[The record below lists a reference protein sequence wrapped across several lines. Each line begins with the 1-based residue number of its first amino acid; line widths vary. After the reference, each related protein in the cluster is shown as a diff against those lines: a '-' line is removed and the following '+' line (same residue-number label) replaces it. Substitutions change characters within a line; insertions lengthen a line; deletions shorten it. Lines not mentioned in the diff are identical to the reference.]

1 MNGFVPTQA
10 AFVQGP
16 DISGLTGGVG
26 QRRAQEQQQKS
37 MLSTLMGIDMNGMS
51 EQGIKFSQKQRDYLI
66 DSLTNGNED
75 FTYEDF
81 TRQVI
86 GLQDF
91 IVRDK
96 KTYAENLAVAQ
107 PILNASI
114 NDATYSAWKA
124 ELEKAG
130 KYMSQEAVQQYAE
143 NFDRILENPYPG
155 DFFNPSDM
163 MLFAADPA
171 LAARGMMPAAG
182 SNILGVDVPDQN
194 AFQYELEDLPTGDV
208 FAYMKSGAESNLL
221 ALLNNVDNEADAK
234 QKIAQHYK
242 TFVLGVG
249 PGRRALQESF
259 AGQSYFIKDLAE
271 SLVDFEGV
279 DPSGMA
285 EHLIGKGNP
294 LGRQF
299 ESNNESFYKEFEEYY
314 MDLFRAKQR
323 DAAAD
328 ATKGS
333 QKDPKYQFEANL
345 VKVPTSPE
353 PNTLAINL
361 MDSDMYN
368 VLPKDVTGLPDR
380 QEEAA
385 LVQTISQ
392 NGFMRFDDGDD
403 ITIMSEPGSG
413 EPDFMTNSF
422 GVGGYGGSRFLV
434 LSGTKNTPV
443 YQEPSIKPEPGVEFT
458 KIGEGFDATYRVKVD
473 DIDAPMMNGIP
484 FMDDKS
490 LSFFESVGSKYL
502 KSVDITKVDFG
513 QADQATFNT
522 QLGMAIVIR
531 KMASAID
538 SNGERIFSD
547 QEVLE
552 AQQIINQAKIKF

>member
-271 SLVDFEGV
+271 NLVDFEGV

-413 EPDFMTNSF
+413 EPDFMANSF

-443 YQEPSIKPEPGVEFT
+443 YQETSIEPEPGVEFT